1 MDSNF
6 DPNLARH
13 VSNVSCQLLEELE
26 DLRSF
31 MEVHCKGK
39 SFDSWKRAILSVK
52 TCVNDELLTL
62 AYSASPELKA
72 EVLDRIRRHGEFIL
86 G

>member
-1 MDSNF
+1 MNSDF

-13 VSNVSCQLLEELE
+13 ASNVSCQLLEELE

-39 SFDSWKRAILSVK
+39 SLDFWKRAILSVE
-52 TCVNDELLTL
+52 TCINDELLAL

-72 EVLDRIRRHGEFIL
+72 EVSDRIRRYGEFIL

>member
-1 MDSNF
+1 MDSNL

-13 VSNVSCQLLEELE
+13 ASNVSCQLLGELK
-26 DLRSF
+26 DLQSF
-31 MEVHCKGK
+31 MEINCKGEALD
-39 SFDSWKRAILSVK
+39 FWKRAILAVEA
-52 TCVNDELLTL
+52 CINDELLAL

-72 EVLDRIRRHGEFIL
+72 EVTGRMRQYGEFVL

>member
-1 MDSNF
+1 MEPNLDV
-6 DPNLARH
+6 NLARH
-13 VSNVSCQLLEELE
+13 ASNVSCQLLEELE

-52 TCVNDELLTL
+52 TCINDELLAL
-62 AYSASPELKA
+62 AYSASPGLKA
-72 EVLDRIRRHGEFIL
+72 EVSDKIRRYGEFIL